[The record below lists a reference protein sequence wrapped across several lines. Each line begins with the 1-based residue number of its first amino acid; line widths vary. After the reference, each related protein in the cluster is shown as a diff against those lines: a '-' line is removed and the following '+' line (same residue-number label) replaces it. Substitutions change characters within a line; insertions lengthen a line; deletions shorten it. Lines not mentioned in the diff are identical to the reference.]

1 MGEVFSFKL
10 FITKNIKF
18 MKKTVFMVCAAL
30 VMSATAIVGV
40 KAYNYYSMP
49 ELMKANLE
57 ALTQEDMP
65 TGGDGWTRAECQ
77 AQGGNWNMA
86 TICEEMQIIKST
98 CKIDGEISILGITI
112 KGAFEKGKKYTIAYA
127 LYTCTPS
134 ATNCCIKQGIY
145 ANNNKVA

>member
-1 MGEVFSFKL
+1 
-10 FITKNIKF
+10 
-18 MKKTVFMVCAAL
+18 MKKIFVFVAVATLVVSVAA
-30 VMSATAIVGV
+30 VVGV
-40 KAYNYYSMP
+40 KAYDYYSLSP
-49 ELMKANLE
+49 LMKANLE

-86 TICEEMQIIKST
+86 STCEEMQIIEST
-98 CKIDGEISILGITI
+98 CKINGEISRNGITI

-127 LYTCTPS
+127 RYTCTPS

>member
-1 MGEVFSFKL
+1 
-10 FITKNIKF
+10 
-18 MKKTVFMVCAAL
+18 MKKIFVFVAVATLVVSVAA
-30 VMSATAIVGV
+30 VVGV
-40 KAYNYYSMP
+40 KVYNYYSMP
-49 ELMKANLE
+49 ELMRANLE

-86 TICEEMQIIKST
+86 STCEEMQIIEST
-98 CKIDGEISILGITI
+98 CKINGEISILGITI
-112 KGAFEKGKKYTIAYA
+112 KGAFDKGKKYSIAYA
-127 LYTCTPS
+127 RYTCTPS